1 MPTETTSTYLE
12 ERILSAT
19 PLELIEILYD
29 AAVDRV
35 RAARRH
41 LKEGDAMARS
51 QAVSKTLEILSE
63 LSLALKSEEA
73 KDSAATYSAIYLYL
87 QRRLVEAH
95 SKQSDDIFAEVEE
108 MLGSVAENWRG
119 VKELVQK
126 SRVEMDANSPE
137 PPAEADPT
145 DIAYTKDAMVESAAG
160 DPARPARCWNL

>member
-87 QRRLVEAH
+87 
-95 SKQSDDIFAEVEE
+95 
-108 MLGSVAENWRG
+108 
-119 VKELVQK
+119 
-126 SRVEMDANSPE
+126 
-137 PPAEADPT
+137 
-145 DIAYTKDAMVESAAG
+145 
-160 DPARPARCWNL
+160 